1 MKRKALWLTGAV
13 LLTVVGAAAF
23 VLISSYLEHRTLIET
38 EKAAYPPPGRSID
51 VDGSEGTLHLY
62 AEGQGEPTLVFLA
75 GFGTSSPFYDFKIL
89 FERLSPDYRVAV
101 IERAGYGWSDVMD
114 RPRDLSTVV
123 ADTRESL
130 RRSGE
135 APPYVVLA
143 HSMGSLEALYWAH
156 RFPDEVAAIIGLDP
170 LVPPYYESADT
181 PAPVSR
187 LVTFLARSGLMRHN
201 EEVFQTQFPAMD
213 MGHLDPEGAQIA
225 ETLFMRRVMTP
236 NMWDEAEALPDN
248 VDNLLGLGIPPVPFH
263 ALIAADTEDAWKQSI
278 QQYSADSDGTSR
290 IIDGGHYIHL
300 YEPDQVAREIR
311 RIVEGS

>member
-1 MKRKALWLTGAV
+1 MKRIALWLTGAV
-13 LLTVVGAAAF
+13 FLTVFGAATF
-23 VLISSYLEHRTLIET
+23 IVVSSYLEHRTLVEA
-38 EKAAYPPPGRSID
+38 EKAAYPPPGQNID

-101 IERAGYGWSDVMD
+101 MERAGYGWSDVMD

-130 RRSGE
+130 LRSGE
-135 APPYVVLA
+135 TPPYVVLA

-187 LVTFLARSGLMRHN
+187 VVSFLARSGLMRHN
-201 EEVFQTQFPAMD
+201 EEVFQTQFPAMAQ
-213 MGHLDPEGAQIA
+213 GHLDQDSAQVA
-225 ETLFMRRVMTP
+225 ETLFMRRVMTA
-236 NMWDEAEALPDN
+236 NMWDESRALPEN
-248 VDNLLGLGIPPVPFH
+248 IGTLLALGTPPVSFH
-263 ALIAADTEDAWKQSI
+263 ALIASDTEDSWKDSI
-278 QQYSADSDGTSR
+278 RQYTEHSDGTSR
-290 IIDGGHYIHL
+290 VLDGGHYIHL
-300 YEPDQVAREIR
+300 YQPDQVAREIR